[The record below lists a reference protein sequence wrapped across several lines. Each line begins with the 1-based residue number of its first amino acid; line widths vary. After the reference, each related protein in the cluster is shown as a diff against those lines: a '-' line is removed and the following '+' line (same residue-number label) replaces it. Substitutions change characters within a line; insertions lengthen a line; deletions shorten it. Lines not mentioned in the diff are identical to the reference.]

1 MSAENQFGKRPETDY
16 EERGVM
22 NTSEEFAAQDAEVK
36 QALANF
42 RSSVHAWSEATY
54 SRPRAVEMTA
64 RRRRWRLAAGLTLA
78 SALVAGTVAGGVWE
92 HQQQQGAARVAA
104 QQARE
109 QQLEAAQER
118 ARQADRKLMTSVDSE
133 ISQQVPSAM
142 EPLAQM
148 MVTDEETQ

>member
-1 MSAENQFGKRPETDY
+1 MLNAA
-16 EERGVM
+16 
-22 NTSEEFAAQDAEVK
+22 EEFAEQDTDVK

-42 RSSVHAWSEATY
+42 RASVHAWGEAAY

-64 RRRRWRLAAGLTLA
+64 RRRSWRLAAGMTLA
-78 SALVAGTVAGGVWE
+78 SVLVAGTVAGGVWE
-92 HQQQQGAARVAA
+92 HQQQQEAARVAA

-148 MVTDEETQ
+148 MMTDEETQ